1 MFLLVAYD
9 IMNAKRLR
17 KVAAMMENYGTRVQ
31 RSVFE
36 CELADEQLPALLSD
50 IKRLI
55 GRRED
60 KVQIYPLCRPCRARL
75 EICGPGE
82 RTFIPDVFVL

>member
-1 MFLLVAYD
+1 MFLLITYD

-36 CELADEQLPALLSD
+36 CEITDDRLAALLAD

-55 GRRED
+55 RRRED
-60 KVQIYPLCRPCRARL
+60 KVQVYPLCQPCRARL

-82 RTFIPDVFVL
+82 HTFVPDVFIL

>member
-1 MFLLVAYD
+1 MFLLITYD

-36 CELADEQLPALLSD
+36 CELADELLPTLLAD
-50 IKRLI
+50 IKQII

-60 KVQIYPLCRPCRARL
+60 KVQIYPLCQPCRARL

-82 RTFIPDVFVL
+82 RTIVPDVFIL